1 VNTSIRLGM
10 TITAAGL
17 IALCGIGFAPT
28 AGATHDGETI
38 TVSKFSGLS
47 DGEVVQVTFGG
58 MTPASAGGKPVKVV
72 IAGQKEF
79 TTVPDKLNFAEYGAA
94 TPIPVA
100 EDGTGSTA
108 FTATID
114 HGTDN
119 TGAPFVCGPTTPCY
133 IVAIQEPFLP
143 LPRWSVQ
150 EVTFGTAPAP
160 GPAPTEAATTAAPTT
175 TAPTT
180 AVPTT
185 TEAVV
190 AVAEEPSKVEEEE
203 SSNTGIIIGAVA
215 AGVVLLGGLGFVLAR
230 RGKDEDGAP
239 PAPLV

>member
-1 VNTSIRLGM
+1 MRTSTRLGM

-17 IALCGIGFAPT
+17 IALCTFGFVPSV
-28 AGATHDGETI
+28 GATHDGETI
-38 TVSKFSGLS
+38 TVSRFSGLS

-72 IAGQKEF
+72 ISGQKEF

-100 EDGTGSTA
+100 DDGTGSTP

-143 LPRWSVQ
+143 LPRWAVQ
-150 EVTFGTAPAP
+150 EITFGAAP

-175 TAPTT
+175 A
-180 AVPTT
+180 AAPTT
-185 TEAVV
+185 TEAIV
-190 AVAEEPSKVEEEE
+190 AVTAEPTKDKDED

-239 PAPLV
+239 PAPLA